1 MLDAATRD
9 ALRKPFQPN
18 EISKLPGTAKRPP
31 LDYVGH
37 AAVTNRLNNAAPD
50 WTYTIERV
58 EVRGSIERVGD
69 ERRFVSSEDGLPHVV
84 AVFGTMTIGGV
95 TRQEV
100 GEVDSFTTYGLE
112 LKNAISDFIR
122 RGAMR
127 FGVALDL
134 WSKEDLFSE
143 PPSPV
148 ATAPGGSEEGAGTQ
162 TGHPAPSLTSDA
174 GADSPVENAH
184 AFGEGA
190 ERAQSGKAPASDST
204 APGDLLEQAT
214 NLYKTR
220 RSLVAAAAMLWEPR
234 SEERRVGKEC

>member
-1 MLDAATRD
+1 MSGMLDAATRD

-50 WTYTIERV
+50 WTYSIERV
-58 EVRGSIERVGD
+58 EVRGTIERVGD

-143 PPSPV
+143 PPSLV

-162 TGHPAPSLTSDA
+162 TGHLAPSPTSEGGPA
-174 GADSPVENAH
+174 S
-184 AFGEGA
+184 FGEGGNG
-190 ERAQSGKAPASDST
+190 SPSDST
-204 APGDLLEQAT
+204 ALGDLLEQAT
-214 NLYKTR
+214 KLY
-220 RSLVAAAAMLWEPR
+220 
-234 SEERRVGKEC
+234 